1 MSDDFNKFSKEDEEE
16 LKKKIEEID
25 LSKDTK
31 YSANYSED
39 NFWSKLKKIARKA
52 GLNVISYALALY
64 YVLQSPDIDL
74 KLKTIIIAALGYF
87 ILPFDIIPDFVPIFG
102 FADDAGILAIAFK
115 LAKALVTDD
124 VIEKVYEKINAW
136 FDVSKDEIRAILK

>member
-1 MSDDFNKFSKEDEEE
+1 MSDDFNKFNKEEEEE

-31 YSANYSED
+31 YSENYSED
-39 NFWSKLKKIARKA
+39 NFWNKIKKFTKKA

-74 KLKTIIIAALGYF
+74 KIKTIIIAALGYF
-87 ILPFDIIPDFVPIFG
+87 ILPFDIIPDFIPIFG

-115 LAKALVTDD
+115 IAKAMVTDD
-124 VIEKVYEKINAW
+124 VIEKVYEKTNAW
-136 FDVSKDEIRAILK
+136 FDVSKDDIVAILK